1 MNRPNP
7 EVSQIA
13 KRRRFW
19 ADYKL
24 KVLRETDACS
34 QVGEASPIHRGEGLY
49 ASHLSPCV
57 ANAMRVLRKYS
68 NLKPGDESLLRKNRE
83 KSTLINRAQ
92 CLKFINI
99 LRHDPFQLRH
109 VPIQL
114 TMGLCLDSCP
124 DPSFY
129 NIFQILNSPI

>member
-34 QVGEASPIHRGEGLY
+34 QVGEVSAIHRGEGLY
-49 ASHLSPCV
+49 TSHLSPCV
-57 ANAMRVLRKYS
+57 ANADAGS
-68 NLKPGDESLLRKNRE
+68 S
-83 KSTLINRAQ
+83 
-92 CLKFINI
+92 
-99 LRHDPFQLRH
+99 
-109 VPIQL
+109 
-114 TMGLCLDSCP
+114 
-124 DPSFY
+124 
-129 NIFQILNSPI
+129 